1 MRTTKLLELAE
12 KHHRYTSYETDVV
25 GYECTDGKKNKPITK
40 QHKVWAFTED
50 QLKKFVKDIEKESK

>member
-1 MRTTKLLELAE
+1 MRTVKLLEIAE

-25 GYECTDGKKNKPITK
+25 GYEEYNDGKGKPIRK

-50 QLKKFVKDIEKESK
+50 QLKKFVKDIEKECK